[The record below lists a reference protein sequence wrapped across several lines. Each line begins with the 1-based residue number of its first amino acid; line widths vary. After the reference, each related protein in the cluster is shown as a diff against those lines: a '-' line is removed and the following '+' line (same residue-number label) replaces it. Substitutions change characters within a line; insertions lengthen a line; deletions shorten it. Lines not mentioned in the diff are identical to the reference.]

1 MDGRRHSVDIPI
13 SRTLV
18 ALRRVRSLRDP
29 STNSL
34 SKFSPL
40 IDNLN
45 WETNS
50 NTGITLGFENK
61 YKEGNAASDVVE
73 TRGKSFVGLKDECC
87 NDQEFHYNSRKSNY
101 EHEISGYNGNLGYA
115 ASVRNIHIEGTNI
128 MGQSGQDM
136 SCGSKSMSERYCSN
150 YRNKGLELAYVPPSI
165 DYQEEADSCNEA
177 NDGLIQEHKIGR
189 YYRKYTR
196 SSKNAAGDVLSRIGS
211 PCLSRS
217 EAVLGGSSRG
227 TSLFGNDDVD
237 DILDSSQCGC
247 GLARCWSRTPRLR
260 DSSLSL
266 DIEEQPLLA
275 GNGSESLLSGKRRS
289 CNDVALYSESPKSLS
304 QKFRPRSFDELM
316 GQTVVSRSLLTAISN
331 GRITSLYLFHGP
343 RGTGKTSASRI
354 FAAALNC
361 LSPEIDKPCGLC
373 QECVSSFSGR
383 SRNVKEID
391 PLKANK
397 TQRIRTIIKNAENSP
412 VSSRFRV
419 FIVDECH
426 LLQEDTWAAFLNN
439 LEGLSRRVVF
449 IMITPDIH
457 KLPRSAVSRSQRYHF
472 PKIKEVDITRRLEKI
487 CVAEGFDYDRE
498 ALEFI
503 GAKSS
508 GSLRDAEMMLE
519 QLSLIGKRITMSLVY
534 ELVILT
540 NLLVL
545 YFYRGFNFQKNNRQS
560 NSVIVLIRWELFL
573 TMNCLIYYILHCRLI
588 LLKQ

>member
-50 NTGITLGFENK
+50 NTGITLGFESK
-61 YKEGNAASDVVE
+61 HKEGNAAGDVAE
-73 TRGKSFVGLKDECC
+73 KRGKSFVGLKDECC
-87 NDQEFHYNSRKSNY
+87 NDQEFHCNSRKSNY
-101 EHEISGYNGNLGYA
+101 EHEISGYNGNLDYA
-115 ASVRNIHIEGTNI
+115 ASVRKLHIEGTNI
-128 MGQSGQDM
+128 MGQ
-136 SCGSKSMSERYCSN
+136 SMSERYCSN
-150 YRNKGLELAYVPPSI
+150 YRNKGLELAYVQTSI
-165 DYQEEADSCNEA
+165 DYQEGADSCHEEI
-177 NDGLIQEHKIGR
+177 DGLIREHKIGR
-189 YYRKYTR
+189 YYRKCTG
-196 SSKNAAGDVLSRIGS
+196 SSKNAAGDDVLSRIGGS

-227 TSLFGNDDVD
+227 ASLFGDDD

-247 GLARCWSRTPRLR
+247 GLGRCWSRTPRLR
-260 DSSLSL
+260 DSSLNL
-266 DIEEQPLLA
+266 DIEEEQPLLA

-289 CNDVALYSESPKSLS
+289 CNDSESPKSPKSLS
-304 QKFRPRSFDELM
+304 QKFRPRSFHELM

-331 GRITSLYLFHGP
+331 GRIASLYLFHGP

-361 LSPEIDKPCGLC
+361 GSPEIDKPCGLC

-397 TQRIRTIIKNAENSP
+397 TQRIRTVIKNAENSP

-426 LLQEDTWAAFLNN
+426 LLQEDTWAAFLNS

-472 PKIKEVDITRRLEKI
+472 PKVKEGDICRRLERI
-487 CVAEGFDYDRE
+487 CVAEGFEYDRG

-534 ELVILT
+534 ELVMLT
-540 NLLVL
+540 NLSVL
-545 YFYRGFNFQKNNRQS
+545 YFYPGFNFQTNKRA
-560 NSVIVLIRWELFL
+560 I
-573 TMNCLIYYILHCRLI
+573 
-588 LLKQ
+588 

>member
-61 YKEGNAASDVVE
+61 YKEGNGTGDVVG
-73 TRGKSFVGLKDECC
+73 TRDKYFVGLKDQCC
-87 NDQEFHYNSRKSNY
+87 NEQEFYCNSRKSNY

-115 ASVRNIHIEGTNI
+115 ASVRNIDTNI

-136 SCGSKSMSERYCSN
+136 LCGSKSMSERYCSN
-150 YRNKGLELAYVPPSI
+150 YRDKGLELGYVTPSL
-165 DYQEEADSCNEA
+165 DYQEGVDSCNEA
-177 NDGLIQEHKIGR
+177 NDGLIVQEQKICR
-189 YYRKYTR
+189 HYRKHTR

-217 EAVLGGSSRG
+217 EAVLGGSCRG
-227 TSLFGNDDVD
+227 TSLYGNDDD

-260 DSSLSL
+260 DSSLCL
-266 DIEEQPLLA
+266 HLEEQHLLA
-275 GNGSESLLSGKRRS
+275 GNGSETLISGKRRS
-289 CNDVALYSESPKSLS
+289 CNHINNEVALYSESPKSLS
-304 QKFRPRSFDELM
+304 QKFRPRSFDELI

-331 GRITSLYLFHGP
+331 GRITSFYLFHGP
-343 RGTGKTSASRI
+343 RGTGKTCASRI

-391 PLKANK
+391 PLKVNK

-426 LLQEDTWAAFLNN
+426 LLQEDTWATFLNN
-439 LEGLSRRVVF
+439 LEVLSRRVIF

-472 PKIKEVDITRRLEKI
+472 PKIKEIDISRRLEKI
-487 CVAEGFDYDRE
+487 CVAEGFEFDRE

-503 GAKSS
+503 GTKSS

-534 ELVILT
+534 ELVILISWFVFLLQFT
-540 NLLVL
+540 LQKMGNLTP
-545 YFYRGFNFQKNNRQS
+545 F
-560 NSVIVLIRWELFL
+560 LFWSDGS
-573 TMNCLIYYILHCRLI
+573 CF
-588 LLKQ
+588 